1 MKYTIRIVIFAAML
15 ALTLPALIQAQT
27 GNGSAGECTEENKIK
42 LYTEYYEN
50 RKGKTPEHP
59 NGDQNVA
66 YDAAKKYLAACPN
79 ADDTDQYAKVLKK
92 FVASYELETRRGDFL
107 TAFDKKNYQEVM
119 NLGKSVLND
128 DPNYVRAYLLLGNIG
143 YLASIA
149 GNNALNAES
158 ANYARKAIELLE
170 AGKTADDW
178 RPFLNKEDALAWLN
192 FSLGKTTPNLADS
205 LPYLLKSARYESVLK
220 KDPRTFIAIEQA
232 YENGPYAK
240 LSEDYKKYTGQNES
254 PEQKLALENIYQ
266 IVDRMLDAYARAIA
280 LAGSDPKQQA
290 NKTLWTENMTEW
302 YKFRHNKS
310 EAGLTEFVAGI
321 LAKPLPDVPT
331 PLTSL
336 PAAPASGSAAAGTTP
351 GGTTAAGTAP
361 PATQPK
367 QGTATGE
374 PMQPA
379 KTTTAP
385 KTTPATGQAKP
396 KPKSNHRRK

>member
-1 MKYTIRIVIFAAML
+1 MKYTIRLVILAAML
-15 ALTLPALIQAQT
+15 ALTLPALTQAQT
-27 GNGSAGECTEENKIK
+27 GNGSVGECTEENKAK

-50 RKGKTPEHP
+50 RKGKTAEHP

-79 ADDTDQYAKVLKK
+79 ADDTDQNSKVLKK

-170 AGKTADDW
+170 SGKTADDW
-178 RPFLNKEDALAWLN
+178 RPFLNKDDALAWLN

-205 LPYLLKSARYESVLK
+205 LPFLLKSARYESVLK

-232 YENGPYAK
+232 YENGPY
-240 LSEDYKKYTGQNES
+240 
-254 PEQKLALENIYQ
+254 
-266 IVDRMLDAYARAIA
+266 
-280 LAGSDPKQQA
+280 
-290 NKTLWTENMTEW
+290 
-302 YKFRHNKS
+302 
-310 EAGLTEFVAGI
+310 
-321 LAKPLPDVPT
+321 
-331 PLTSL
+331 
-336 PAAPASGSAAAGTTP
+336 
-351 GGTTAAGTAP
+351 
-361 PATQPK
+361 
-367 QGTATGE
+367 
-374 PMQPA
+374 
-379 KTTTAP
+379 
-385 KTTPATGQAKP
+385 
-396 KPKSNHRRK
+396 